1 MKIPKRIQKIL
12 DRREKIAFDLIHLER
27 ELDDWLESKG
37 VDLGDPDISDAVLS
51 GCMIYTET
59 DSAKSQ
65 VEDYIKNNM

>member
-37 VDLGDPDISDAVLS
+37 VDLGDPDISDADLS
-51 GCMIYTET
+51 GCMIYTEP

-65 VEDYIKNNM
+65 IEDYIKNNM

>member
-51 GCMIYTET
+51 GCMIYTEP

-65 VEDYIKNNM
+65 VEVYIKNNM